1 MVGCVQRMPDIY
13 LEDLQSQIVA
23 DLGVMVSRKLIWQTL
38 RRNSLTMKKVK
49 INQSV
54 LFVKYK

>member
-1 MVGCVQRMPDIY
+1 MPDIY

-38 RRNSLTMKKVK
+38 RRNGLTMKKVK